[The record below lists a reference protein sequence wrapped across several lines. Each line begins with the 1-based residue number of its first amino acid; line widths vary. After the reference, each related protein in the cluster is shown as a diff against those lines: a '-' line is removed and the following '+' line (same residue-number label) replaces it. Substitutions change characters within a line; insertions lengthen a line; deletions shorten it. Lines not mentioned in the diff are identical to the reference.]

1 MPGESRSDSWMLKL
15 IALFVSYL
23 LSPATSTLGGPSVPG
38 VRWTLLGANDPLQ
51 DPIAANNLDAI
62 LLTEIVE
69 FAFSLLPVPK
79 GQEAYIGLPHLQAYR
94 VIHACYLADAGYHSK
109 AQK

>member
-1 MPGESRSDSWMLKL
+1 M
-15 IALFVSYL
+15 
-23 LSPATSTLGGPSVPG
+23 
-38 VRWTLLGANDPLQ
+38 
-51 DPIAANNLDAI
+51 
-62 LLTEIVE
+62 TEVIE

-94 VIHACYLADAGYHSK
+94 VLHANHLADTGHHSK